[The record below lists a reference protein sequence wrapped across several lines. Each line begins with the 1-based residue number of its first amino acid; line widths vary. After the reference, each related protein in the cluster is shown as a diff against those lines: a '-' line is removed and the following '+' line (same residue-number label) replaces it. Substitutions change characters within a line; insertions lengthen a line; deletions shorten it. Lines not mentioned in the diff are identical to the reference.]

1 MEKKAA
7 VLLAP
12 GFEEIEALTPVDVL
26 RRAGVTV
33 SMISITGEK
42 NVTGAHNITII
53 CDRLLEEIAPEDIDL
68 VILPGGVPG
77 TNNLMAHPGVSKLL
91 IDLNQRKQWIA
102 AICAAPKIIGELG
115 FLENRKATC
124 FPGFE
129 HHLKGAHFYPCSAI
143 TDGHI
148 ITGRGI
154 GAAME
159 FSLEI
164 VAQLFSSEK
173 ATEMREQMV
182 VPSRKE
188 GV

>member
-1 MEKKAA
+1 MIKKAA
-7 VLLAP
+7 VLLAT

-26 RRAGVTV
+26 RRAGVEVTL
-33 SMISITGEK
+33 ISVTDEI
-42 NVTGAHNITII
+42 NVTGAHNITVV
-53 CDRLLEEIAPEDIDL
+53 CDRLLKEIHPGSID
-68 VILPGGVPG
+68 VVVLPGGTPG
-77 TNNLMAHPGVSKLL
+77 TGNLMANQGVTNLL
-91 IDLNQRKQWIA
+91 TEFNQHKKWIA

-115 FLENRKATC
+115 FLKNRKATC

-129 HHLKGAHFYPCSAI
+129 HHLKEAHYYPCPAI

-164 VAQLFSSEK
+164 VSNLISPEK
-173 ATEMREQMV
+173 ATEMRDQMV
-182 VPSRKE
+182 VPPLRK
-188 GV
+188 

>member
-7 VLLAP
+7 VLLAT

-26 RRAGVTV
+26 RRAGVEVTL
-33 SMISITGEK
+33 ISVTEEI
-42 NVTGAHNITII
+42 NVTGAHNITVV
-53 CDRLLEEIAPEDIDL
+53 CDRRLKEINPEDTDL
-68 VILPGGVPG
+68 IILPGGVPG
-77 TNNLMAHPGVSKLL
+77 TRNLMANQSVTDLL
-91 IDLNQRKQWIA
+91 TEFNQGKKWIA

-115 FLENRKATC
+115 FLKNRKATC

-129 HHLKGAHFYPCSAI
+129 HHLKEAHYYPCPAI

-159 FSLEI
+159 FALEI
-164 VAQLFSSEK
+164 VSNLFSPEK
-173 ATEMREQMV
+173 ATEMRDQMV
-182 VPSRKE
+182 VPPLSK
-188 GV
+188 